1 MPAISIHLEG
11 VPLEDDH
18 DHDHDMDHHQDNA
31 QASSSSSSRMSV
43 PSSSSQSQAKS
54 QPTGR
59 RANRP
64 ASKSVSSVLGRPSH
78 IAGIARTSTHHAE
91 NSNPNYTPER
101 RAPSILLDRIGEFE
115 DERYAHLQQR
125 RSSRD
130 ESTGTENKSSNS
142 SSTNGGA
149 AGTTVTRSRST
160 SIAKHPEVVDLHA
173 RHSRPYDPASS
184 ETLGGGSS
192 SSPAPTRL
200 GLTRRTSAPN
210 VRSPGSGSGLALP
223 GGMKDDI
230 LPTLPVGPEDVGGTN
245 SLGLSKVSPGR
256 SRGFQRFSPSP
267 SLEPRIMEESGSQ
280 PSSPELELDLDDP
293 PPARALVLSPP
304 PGRTSLSTIASTTE
318 GEGSVSTVDRTAS
331 YPITPRGSIPNEE
344 DNAGNSG
351 FNIIG
356 GVIQGLSKAVG
367 FNLSKSARYSSVSH
381 HDYAADEDDNET
393 DQQRQT
399 RSWISLGTRRSLE
412 DTDSEK
418 GLSREPSDDEGA
430 DAARSG
436 GARST
441 RTGGSSSRR
450 LDGGSYF
457 FLEPYASQEAS
468 GSSRG
473 GDTLPTPALSRASLS
488 GLQARPASGRASSSL
503 FERRRPGAAAG
514 GHGFAASLWRVK
526 DYLAGTSNKG
536 QTEAYVMKHSGGF
549 SSPEAKAERLARGR
563 SDSLLLPKLDAD
575 DTAVGMNTA
584 FRQVVGELGWT
595 LGMMGIVFFASF
607 GLVAFGIKSMPM

>member
-1 MPAISIHLEG
+1 VPAISIHLEG

-18 DHDHDMDHHQDNA
+18 DHDMDLHHENA

-43 PSSSSQSQAKS
+43 PSSSSQSQS

-59 RANRP
+59 RGNRP

-78 IAGIARTSTHHAE
+78 LAGIARTSTHHAE

-125 RSSRD
+125 RTSRD
-130 ESTGTENKSSNS
+130 ESAGAENKSNS
-142 SSTNGGA
+142 SNATNVA

-210 VRSPGSGSGLALP
+210 VRSPGSGSGLALS
-223 GGMKDDI
+223 GGMKDEI

-280 PSSPELELDLDDP
+280 PSSPELELDLDGP

-351 FNIIG
+351 FNVIG

-450 LDGGSYF
+450 PDGGSYF

-503 FERRRPGAAAG
+503 FERRRPGAAASG
-514 GHGFAASLWRVK
+514 LGFTASLWRVK

-536 QTEAYVMKHSGGF
+536 RNEAYVMKHSGGF

-575 DTAVGMNTA
+575 DTVVGMNTA

>member
-11 VPLEDDH
+11 IPLEDDH
-18 DHDHDMDHHQDNA
+18 DHDMDLHHENA
-31 QASSSSSSRMSV
+31 QASSSSSSRISA
-43 PSSSSQSQAKS
+43 PSSSSQAKS

-59 RANRP
+59 RGNRP

-78 IAGIARTSTHHAE
+78 LARIARTSTHHAE

-125 RSSRD
+125 RPSRD
-130 ESTGTENKSSNS
+130 ESSGVENKTNSS
-142 SSTNGGA
+142 SSTNGA

-173 RHSRPYDPASS
+173 RHSRPYDPTSS

-192 SSPAPTRL
+192 SSPASTRL

-280 PSSPELELDLDDP
+280 PSSPELDLDLDGP

-318 GEGSVSTVDRTAS
+318 GEGSVSTVDRTAN
-331 YPITPRGSIPNEE
+331 YLITPRGSIPNENEE

-351 FNIIG
+351 FNVIG

-381 HDYAADEDDNET
+381 HDYAADDET

-399 RSWISLGTRRSLE
+399 RSWISLGKRRSLE

-450 LDGGSYF
+450 PDGGSYF

-503 FERRRPGAAAG
+503 FERRRPGAAASG
-514 GHGFAASLWRVK
+514 LGFTASLWRVK
-526 DYLAGTSNKG
+526 DYLAGTANKG
-536 QTEAYVMKHSGGF
+536 RNEAYVMKHSGGS

-575 DTAVGMNTA
+575 DTAIGMNTA